1 MFKSTEKYNIY
12 TSEDKN
18 NTTFIAVINKQNN
31 RLMCAYTHTVVGG
44 IASGIAIEILSNGP
58 ISRYEKYVG
67 KFNKHQLVFDE
78 SIGEFIVNAEDS
90 GVNFRIM
97 LDHAN
102 KSYTSILNWFHEIT
116 PVKINTSNEIKWEIK
131 WENNDTCVTTYAFN
145 AFTADIKFIYQIKYT
160 DNKFIIHIN
169 KSEAILN
176 ISEDIAKHYL
186 PLNECVITYDYAD
199 KTLCNINIYP
209 ITSITHISDPNSEVT
224 SKASEYDNIEA
235 KITLPEVNINFMK
248 YKSDYM

>member
-18 NTTFIAVINKQNN
+18 NITFIAVINKQNN

-116 PVKINTSNEIKWEIK
+116 PVKINTSNEIKWE
-131 WENNDTCVTTYAFN
+131 NNDTCVTTYAFN

-186 PLNECVITYDYAD
+186 PLNECVITYDYVD

-209 ITSITHISDPNSEVT
+209 VSPITRISDVDLKDSDTAIN
-224 SKASEYDNIEA
+224 NIEA

>member
-209 ITSITHISDPNSEVT
+209 VSPITRISDVDLKDSDTAIN
-224 SKASEYDNIEA
+224 NIEA